1 VKFSEMRL
9 DGVYL
14 IEMEPVTDERG
25 FFARTWCQREFK
37 EHGLNPQLVQCSVSF
52 NTLRGTVRGMHYQD
66 EPHAETKVVRCTR
79 GALFDA
85 LIDLRPNSPSFRQ
98 WIGVELTAD
107 NRRMLYVPPGIAHG
121 FQTLED
127 NTEVAYQISEFHHP
141 ECAKGV
147 RWDDPAFGLTW
158 PEPVRII
165 APRDQRYPDFE
176 V

>member
-1 VKFSEMRL
+1 MKFSEMRL